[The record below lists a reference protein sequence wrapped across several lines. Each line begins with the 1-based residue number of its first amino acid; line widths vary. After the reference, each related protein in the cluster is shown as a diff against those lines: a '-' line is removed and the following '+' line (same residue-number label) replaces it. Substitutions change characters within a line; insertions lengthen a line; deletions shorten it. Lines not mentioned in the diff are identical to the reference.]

1 MSPQTNPFPQ
11 DPDRRAIWDML
22 VARDIDAYLAADW
35 RKTESDFVAAGF
47 FGLHGHH
54 SANPDSWRL
63 AFPDLATYRDEWL
76 RQAVETA
83 GTAYAEPLREA
94 LFKATQMQH
103 IDVAGNQA
111 VAHKKFDG
119 SILRADG
126 GTDRLNWQTLYFC
139 ARRDGVW
146 KIAGFVGYI
155 PFPMGGAVS

>member
-1 MSPQTNPFPQ
+1 MSPQTNPFPH

-22 VARDIDAYLAADW
+22 VGRDIDAYLAADW
-35 RKTESDFVAAGF
+35 RRTEGDFVAAGF

-54 SANPDSWRL
+54 AANPDSWRL

-76 RQAVETA
+76 RQAAETA
-83 GTAYAEPLREA
+83 RTAYAEPLRDA

-139 ARRDGVW
+139 SRRDGVW
-146 KIAGFVGYI
+146 KIAGFVGYL
-155 PFPMGGAVS
+155 PFPMGGAAS